1 MRKRYMFHMVKMEK
15 KHKTKQNTGFLQKEK
30 KKNAEKHSI

>member
-1 MRKRYMFHMVKMEK
+1 MRKRYMFHMVKMET
-15 KHKTKQNTGFLQKEK
+15 KHKTKQNAGFLQKEK